1 MIKTILYTMFLTLS
15 AIVFSLY
22 LAAKSGMAILG
33 YTLLTPAKSAAYASS
48 AAAVQ
53 KLSAVKKRAVA
64 RKSKVTQR
72 FTKRAGKRLAA
83 SAAAAAT
90 VGTAAVIATVSVIEA
105 DDYCDEL
112 AEIQTEI
119 DLLNDQQTQFDK
131 RQCLDQAKEEMSS
144 SVAALWD
151 KFKLNVGESIDWFRN
166 KWRNFLDQGEAE
178 DTPERIS
185 A

>member
-1 MIKTILYTMFLTLS
+1 MIKTIFYTMFLTVT
-15 AIVFSLY
+15 AIVFALY
-22 LAAKSGMAILG
+22 LVAQSGMAILG
-33 YTLLTPAKSAAYASS
+33 YTLLSPAKSAAYASS

-64 RKSKVTQR
+64 RKSKVTKR
-72 FTKRAGKRLAA
+72 FAKRAGKRLAA

-112 AEIQTEI
+112 QEIQTEI
-119 DLLNDQQTQFDK
+119 DLLNEQQSSFDK
-131 RQCLDQAKEEMSS
+131 SECIDQAKSEMSS
-144 SVAALWD
+144 AISSLWD
-151 KFKLNVGESIDWFRN
+151 KFKLNVGESIDWFRER
-166 KWRNFLDQGEAE
+166 WQEFLDEDETE
-178 DTPERIS
+178 DTPTRIS